1 MNQSDK
7 NRKLIALQNLA
18 LSVCLTVLSLSLS
31 PSMGLAGT
39 VTIVGNGAG
48 GGPIFV
54 TSTSQNIAIG
64 TQVRVGTFTS
74 DSALTTAITNYL
86 SGSANY
92 ATTINALNSNFVDIG
107 TNVTNFGASSQTAV
121 GGAVFTPSA
130 SQFGFNGIT
139 SLAING
145 LTANYNTF
153 NGTITNVN
161 YSLSIG
167 GGKSLYVWTAFNN
180 EIGIVRNAN
189 GTGTAAWT
197 SPASDASGVTMN
209 LSGLQS
215 TAGGALEPAEILL
228 GSYVDYGSGSDL
240 IRLAPIPE
248 PSTLS
253 LLGLGGVAL
262 ACSRFSRKINRGQ
275 G

>member
-7 NRKLIALQNLA
+7 NRKLIALQSLA
-18 LSVCLTVLSLSLS
+18 LLAFLTILS

-121 GGAVFTPSA
+121 GSAVFTPSA

-139 SLAING
+139 SLSING
-145 LTANYNTF
+145 AANANYNTF
-153 NGTITNVN
+153 NGTITGVN

-167 GGKSLYVWTAFNN
+167 SNKSLYLWTAFNN
-180 EIGIVRNAN
+180 EIAIVRNAN

-209 LSGLQS
+209 LSGLQAA
-215 TAGGALEPAEILL
+215 AGGALEPTEILL
-228 GSYVDYGSGSDL
+228 GSYVDYATGSDL

-248 PSTLS
+248 PSALS
-253 LLGLGGVAL
+253 LLCLGGVAL
-262 ACSRFSRKINRGQ
+262 VCSRFSRKINRGQ